1 MFSQKINVNKR
12 VYIPILIL
20 RFAMGGLMLQ
30 SGLTKLLSGKFSAA
44 GYLQNGIGPFADL
57 FSNLT
62 PNIALLNNIVIWSE
76 IAIGIALVFGLFVR
90 LASYGG
96 SLMMILYYLPYLP
109 PTSGWINQQIIYL
122 IVFIVLIFSGVG
134 YFLGLD
140 TLFIGLENN
149 KKRTRW
155 IFG

>member
-20 RFAMGGLMLQ
+20 RIAMGGLMLQ

-90 LASYGG
+90 LAQYSFW
-96 SLMMILYYLPYLP
+96 SASVP
-109 PTSGWINQQIIYL
+109 P
-122 IVFIVLIFSGVG
+122 V
-134 YFLGLD
+134 
-140 TLFIGLENN
+140 
-149 KKRTRW
+149 R
-155 IFG
+155 